1 MIYNL
6 LESTSCQ
13 HICLPAALVIKGI
26 SPVHSVGRSG
36 RMQKGGLDLSLI
48 LHERPRGNFPNFLQ
62 DFETVSVR
70 LGIARPS
77 PCPSLTA
84 AEHGQSL

>member
-1 MIYNL
+1 MRYNL

-26 SPVHSVGRSG
+26 LPVHSVGRSG

-48 LHERPRGNFPNFLQ
+48 LHDSTGFA
-62 DFETVSVR
+62 DYSS
-70 LGIARPS
+70 I
-77 PCPSLTA
+77 
-84 AEHGQSL
+84 